1 MSDISITITSDPT
14 QAVTDI
20 NKVKKAADDLAAS
33 SKKVAES
40 SAADNTQAINQV
52 LTVSRQAQ
60 QAVSQTGTAI
70 GAVSTGIKQAAND
83 AAKVSGAFGQAVPVI
98 GRLGSAIASAI
109 TGPIGAISAAI
120 GLAIAGIQKMI
131 ADAEDRVNRLKMQ
144 AGTQANSA
152 YDKLIQGRT
161 QYAEDL
167 KTLEQIKQIQ
177 SVASQ
182 SALSASEL
190 AQFRQLAAQLGIE
203 ERYVGERGIRSGK
216 IAEAE
221 RTLHHQRSF
230 YADQDYTEY
239 LNAAYTDL
247 QKRIDASKIN
257 DEMKTPLKRMSLF
270 EAVDA
275 ISSRAR
281 RGAGNDLDEY
291 KAYQELYPV
300 VKQIAEVRA
309 SYARDSMLGRSQAD
323 LNAAAVASITGAHS
337 PSARGAADNSSGGSA
352 SPGTWAWQQEQ
363 DKKAM
368 AAAEAERKEQE
379 RRNAAAAGLTEKL
392 QQEIAIQ
399 TMINDGRQREA
410 DILRQR
416 ISLESALG
424 RQLTTAEQ
432 ASIEQLAGT
441 LYDLRHPQE
450 PDLAPADP
458 GAPESPARARTR
470 ARTQAA
476 LPLDRLQRL
485 GANVTNAVSSP
496 EKLTLDRQLSVQEDI
511 RNILR
516 QSASLTYQE
525 TVMRF

>member
-20 NKVKKAADDLAAS
+20 NKVKKAADDLSAS

-60 QAVSQTGTAI
+60 QAVSQTGTAV

-109 TGPIGAISAAI
+109 TGPIGAVSAAI

-144 AGTQANSA
+144 AGSQTSSA
-152 YDKLIQGRT
+152 YDNLMQGRT

-177 SVASQ
+177 SVARQ
-182 SALSASEL
+182 TALSATEL

-203 ERYVGERGIRSGK
+203 ERYVGARGIRSGQ
-216 IAEAE
+216 IEQAEH
-221 RTLHHQRSF
+221 TLNQQRRF
-230 YADQDYTEY
+230 YADQDYQQY
-239 LNAAYTDL
+239 LDSISKQLAAAIKSSDL
-247 QKRIDASKIN
+247 SDAVKKQFSSMGILGLA
-257 DEMKTPLKRMSLF
+257 DEIT
-270 EAVDA
+270 
-275 ISSRAR
+275 SRAS
-281 RGAGNDLDEY
+281 RGAGWTTEEY
-291 KAYQELYPV
+291 KAYQDLYAI
-300 VKQIAEVRA
+300 VKPLNEVRA
-309 SYARDSMLGRSQAD
+309 SYNRDAMLGRSQAD
-323 LNAAAVASITGAHS
+323 LNAAAVAAITGAHAV
-337 PSARGAADNSSGGSA
+337 SARAAADNSGGGSA
-352 SPGTWAWQQEQ
+352 SPGTWAWQKEQ

-368 AAAEAERKEQE
+368 AAAEAELKEQE
-379 RRNAAAAGLTEKL
+379 RRTAAGAGLTEKL
-392 QQEIAIQ
+392 EQEIQIQ
-399 TMINDGRQREA
+399 QLINDGRSRKA

-416 ISLESALG
+416 ISLEAALG
-424 RQLTTAEQ
+424 RQLTSAEQ

-441 LYDLRHPQE
+441 LYDLRHPQDPE
-450 PDLAPADP
+450 LAPPDP
-458 GAPESPARARTR
+458 SAPESPARVRTR
-470 ARTQAA
+470 TRTQAA

-516 QSASLTYQE
+516 QTASQTYKE
-525 TVMRF
+525 TAMRF

>member
-20 NKVKKAADDLAAS
+20 NKVKKAADDLATT

-60 QAVSQTGTAI
+60 QAVSQTGTAV

-221 RTLHHQRSF
+221 KSLNHYRAF
-230 YADQDYTEY
+230 YADQDYQDYQAAVFKQLQAAIESSD
-239 LNAAYTDL
+239 LNSA
-247 QKRIDASKIN
+247 QKK
-257 DEMKTPLKRMSLF
+257 SLAGQSVF
-270 EAVDA
+270 SLAET
-275 ISSRAR
+275 ITSRAQS
-281 RGAGNDLDEY
+281 GAGWTTDEY
-291 KAYQELYPV
+291 KAWQDLYAI
-300 VKQIAEVRA
+300 VKPFNEVRA
-309 SYARDSMLGRSQAD
+309 SYNRDAMLGRSQAD
-323 LNAAAVASITGAHS
+323 LNAAAVASITGAH
-337 PSARGAADNSSGGSA
+337 PQTPDAASGGSA
-352 SPGTWAWQQEQ
+352 GAPKPGTWAWQKEQ

-368 AAAEAERKEQE
+368 AAAEADRKEQK
-379 RRNAAAAGLTEKL
+379 RRNAAAADLTEKL
-392 QQEIAIQ
+392 QQEIEIQ

-516 QSASLTYQE
+516 QSASQTYQE

>member
-20 NKVKKAADDLAAS
+20 NKVKKAADDLATT

-60 QAVSQTGTAI
+60 QAVSQTGTAV

-131 ADAEDRVNRLKMQ
+131 SYAEDRVNRLKMQ
-144 AGTQANSA
+144 AGTQSNSA

-221 RTLHHQRSF
+221 KSLNHYRAF
-230 YADQDYTEY
+230 YADQDYQQY
-239 LNAAYTDL
+239 LEAAYADL

-309 SYARDSMLGRSQAD
+309 SYNRDAMLGRSQAD
-323 LNAAAVASITGAHS
+323 LNAAAVASITGAH
-337 PSARGAADNSSGGSA
+337 PQTPDAASGGSA
-352 SPGTWAWQQEQ
+352 GAPKPGTWAWQKEQ

-392 QQEIAIQ
+392 QQEIEIQ

-476 LPLDRLQRL
+476 LPLDHLQRL

-516 QSASLTYQE
+516 QSASQTYQE

>member
-14 QAVTDI
+14 QAVNDI
-20 NKVKKAADDLAAS
+20 NKVKKAADDLSVS

-60 QAVSQTGTAI
+60 QAVSQTGTAV

-131 ADAEDRVNRLKMQ
+131 ADAEDRVNRLKMS

-152 YDKLIQGRT
+152 YDKLMQGRT

-177 SVASQ
+177 AVASQ

-221 RTLHHQRSF
+221 KSLNHYRAF

-323 LNAAAVASITGAHS
+323 LNAAAVASITGAHAK
-337 PSARGAADNSSGGSA
+337 PASGSDGSGKTEA
-352 SPGTWAWQQEQ
+352 PVGSWAWQQEQ

-392 QQEIAIQ
+392 QQEIEIQ

-424 RQLTTAEQ
+424 RQLTSAEQ

-516 QSASLTYQE
+516 QSASQTYQE

>member
-20 NKVKKAADDLAAS
+20 NKVKKAADDLATT

-40 SAADNTQAINQV
+40 SAADNTQAVNQV

-60 QAVSQTGTAI
+60 QAVSQTGTAVS
-70 GAVSTGIKQAAND
+70 AVSSGIKQAAGD
-83 AAKVSGAFGQAVPVI
+83 ASKVAGAFGSAVPVV

-120 GLAIAGIQKMI
+120 GLAIAGINKMI
-131 ADAEDRVNRLKMQ
+131 ADAEDRVQRLKMS

-177 SVASQ
+177 AVAKQ

-190 AQFRQLAAQLGIE
+190 AQFRQLAAQLGIQ

-221 RTLHHQRSF
+221 RTLNQQRDF
-230 YADQDYTEY
+230 YSQQDYR
-239 LNAAYTDL
+239 AY
-247 QKRIDASKIN
+247 
-257 DEMKTPLKRMSLF
+257 
-270 EAVDA
+270 VDA
-275 ISSRAR
+275 FQKSLLVQIGDSNLAAGIKDKLLGMSNADRVNTITQAAR
-281 RGAGNDLDEY
+281 LGQGGSVNEY
-291 KAYQELYPV
+291 KAWQELYGQ
-300 VKQIAEVRA
+300 VKQYNEVTA
-309 SYARDSMLGRSQAD
+309 SFARDARLGRSQAD

-392 QQEIAIQ
+392 QQEIEIQ

-424 RQLTTAEQ
+424 RQLTSAEQ

-441 LYDLRHPQE
+441 LYDLRHPQD
-450 PDLAPADP
+450 PDLAPLDP
-458 GAPESPARARTR
+458 NAPQSAARSRARS
-470 ARTQAA
+470 QAA
-476 LPLDRLQRL
+476 TVPLDRYQRI
-485 GANVTNAVSSP
+485 GGNVTNPATSP
-496 EKLTLDRQLSVQEDI
+496 EKFTLDRQLAVQEEI
-511 RNILR
+511 RNMIRSDISTSR
-516 QSASLTYQE
+516 QTSGN
-525 TVMRF
+525 VFP